1 MGALQQAWQDVGIN
15 IKITF
20 QDTATFVPAFY
31 QKHHNDLACIGGT
44 GDYYPD
50 ALRPYASWGN
60 MLNAAV
66 SIEVIQS
73 MPWIW
78 IPPGLAV
85 TLTVLAINFVG
96 DALRDA
102 ANTRTIRP
110 HRLAPSVAPRLRG
123 APPRPRQ
130 RRPDRLPR

>member
-1 MGALQQAWQDVGIN
+1 
-15 IKITF
+15 
-20 QDTATFVPAFY
+20 
-31 QKHHNDLACIGGT
+31 
-44 GDYYPD
+44 
-50 ALRPYASWGN
+50 
-60 MLNAAV
+60 MLNAAD

-102 ANTRTIRP
+102 ANTCTITP
-110 HRLAPSVAPRLRG
+110 H
-123 APPRPRQ
+123 
-130 RRPDRLPR
+130 

>member
-1 MGALQQAWQDVGIN
+1 MGFQETAEFHYVPQRSEFQGPDGCAAAGLAGRRHQY

-31 QKHHNDLACIGGT
+31 QKHQYDVAYIGGT
-44 GDYYPD
+44 GDSYPD

-96 DALRDA
+96 DAP
-102 ANTRTIRP
+102 NTRAITP
-110 HRLAPSVAPRLRG
+110 H
-123 APPRPRQ
+123 
-130 RRPDRLPR
+130 